1 MDYCTR
7 SEVEKRWGTRN
18 VAKWADLDNDQNA
31 ATIQAQ
37 IEWAI
42 DAASRRID
50 MDLSGAGYVTP
61 LENVGLVNYHA
72 AALAGAILYN
82 ARAVNISVEQIS
94 PQAKNAEAE
103 YTNWVNCVY
112 SGVPLVGAK
121 KV

>member
-7 SEVEKRWGTRN
+7 SDVEKRWGTRN

-42 DAASRRID
+42 DAASQRID
-50 MDLSGAGYVTP
+50 MDISGAGYVTP

-72 AALAGAILYN
+72 ASLAGAILYN